1 MNQNSHGQSI
11 VFCLQITMIMIMI
24 IKIIFTIT
32 GTKSYVPVVTLSE
45 RDNQKSH
52 QNFLA
57 NDLKDQ
63 FIGMNIKQTMRM
75 KMRPM
80 IIDIFSNQILFE
92 SICYLF

>member
-1 MNQNSHGQSI
+1 MSANNNDNDN
-11 VFCLQITMIMIMI
+11 
-24 IKIIFTIT
+24 KIIFTIT

-45 RDNQKSH
+45 RDNQKNH